1 MTNMKLPDD
10 RILDQILTSLLL
22 LAGMGLF
29 ILLELA
35 K

>member
-10 RILDQILTSLLL
+10 ETLNQILTSLLL

-29 ILLELA
+29 ILLELT

>member
-1 MTNMKLPDD
+1 MTNMKMPDD
-10 RILDQILTSLLL
+10 ETLNQILTSLLL

-29 ILLELA
+29 ILLELT

>member
-1 MTNMKLPDD
+1 MKLPDD
-10 RILDQILTSLLL
+10 ETLNQILTSLLL

-29 ILLELA
+29 ILLELT